1 MSRRQIAANTR
12 RYIEIHWSTGVG
24 QYGFRWSESLSVRVD
39 GLRFRHS
46 SSGFRWNGNE
56 GSVQSMVEYLS
67 PAEAREMWQR
77 NVADQ
82 HEESIEEAVAAALR
96 K

>member
-1 MSRRQIAANTR
+1 MSQRQIAANTR
-12 RYIEIHWSTGVG
+12 RYIEIHYTTGVG
-24 QYGFRWSESLSVRVD
+24 QYGFRTTESLSVRVD

-56 GSVQSMVEYLS
+56 GSVPTMVEYLS
-67 PAEAREMWQR
+67 PADARELWQQ
-77 NVADQ
+77 NVAGQ
-82 HEESIEEAVAAALR
+82 HEESFEEAVAAALR